1 MTIKKTIAIASA
13 KGGVGKS
20 TVCSFL
26 ATVLSKDSKVGI
38 LDADIYGPN
47 QDILFDIND
56 KNIEVDKKNTDRPY
70 IPKKV
75 DNISLNSLGFLLDKN
90 AAIWRGPMLSS
101 AINQIYEKTNWDEL
115 DFLLIDMP
123 PGTGDAY
130 LTVCQKIV
138 PDFVILVS
146 TISKLSIA
154 DLRRSEHVFASLN
167 TKVLG
172 IILNNIH
179 QSDDFQSFNLE
190 TENTVL
196 DRLEYDKKFIDST
209 YPFDDLKLDPL
220 FLNTIRKSKSM
231 NRFLLILLLSFPI
244 FGEEI
249 NDPFED
255 LNRDIFIFN
264 EKLDEKLL
272 KPAALTYRKVT
283 PQFARTGVTNFFN
296 NLEEIDTTINQVL
309 QGEIKYAFNDAGRF
323 VINSTIGLFGL
334 IDVASKM
341 GLEKHEED
349 FGQTLGVWGF
359 DSGPY
364 IMIPFLGPS
373 NPRDL
378 LSRPISSFLS
388 GTFAMEDNDV
398 KITLVG
404 IDALETRERLLDA
417 ETLIIGDKY
426 IFVKDAYIQSRE
438 YEINNGSTEDDEFL
452 DDMEDIFGDD

>member
-1 MTIKKTIAIASA
+1 
-13 KGGVGKS
+13 
-20 TVCSFL
+20 
-26 ATVLSKDSKVGI
+26 
-38 LDADIYGPN
+38 
-47 QDILFDIND
+47 
-56 KNIEVDKKNTDRPY
+56 
-70 IPKKV
+70 
-75 DNISLNSLGFLLDKN
+75 
-90 AAIWRGPMLSS
+90 
-101 AINQIYEKTNWDEL
+101 
-115 DFLLIDMP
+115 
-123 PGTGDAY
+123 
-130 LTVCQKIV
+130 
-138 PDFVILVS
+138 
-146 TISKLSIA
+146 
-154 DLRRSEHVFASLN
+154 
-167 TKVLG
+167 
-172 IILNNIH
+172 
-179 QSDDFQSFNLE
+179 
-190 TENTVL
+190 
-196 DRLEYDKKFIDST
+196 
-209 YPFDDLKLDPL
+209 
-220 FLNTIRKSKSM
+220 M

-309 QGEIKYAFNDAGRF
+309 QGEVKYAFNDAGRF

-341 GLEKHEED
+341 GLERHEED

>member
-1 MTIKKTIAIASA
+1 
-13 KGGVGKS
+13 
-20 TVCSFL
+20 
-26 ATVLSKDSKVGI
+26 
-38 LDADIYGPN
+38 
-47 QDILFDIND
+47 
-56 KNIEVDKKNTDRPY
+56 
-70 IPKKV
+70 
-75 DNISLNSLGFLLDKN
+75 
-90 AAIWRGPMLSS
+90 
-101 AINQIYEKTNWDEL
+101 
-115 DFLLIDMP
+115 
-123 PGTGDAY
+123 
-130 LTVCQKIV
+130 
-138 PDFVILVS
+138 
-146 TISKLSIA
+146 
-154 DLRRSEHVFASLN
+154 
-167 TKVLG
+167 
-172 IILNNIH
+172 
-179 QSDDFQSFNLE
+179 
-190 TENTVL
+190 
-196 DRLEYDKKFIDST
+196 
-209 YPFDDLKLDPL
+209 
-220 FLNTIRKSKSM
+220 M

-323 VINSTIGLFGL
+323 VVNSTIGLFGL

>member
-1 MTIKKTIAIASA
+1 
-13 KGGVGKS
+13 
-20 TVCSFL
+20 
-26 ATVLSKDSKVGI
+26 
-38 LDADIYGPN
+38 
-47 QDILFDIND
+47 
-56 KNIEVDKKNTDRPY
+56 
-70 IPKKV
+70 
-75 DNISLNSLGFLLDKN
+75 
-90 AAIWRGPMLSS
+90 
-101 AINQIYEKTNWDEL
+101 
-115 DFLLIDMP
+115 
-123 PGTGDAY
+123 
-130 LTVCQKIV
+130 
-138 PDFVILVS
+138 
-146 TISKLSIA
+146 
-154 DLRRSEHVFASLN
+154 
-167 TKVLG
+167 
-172 IILNNIH
+172 
-179 QSDDFQSFNLE
+179 
-190 TENTVL
+190 
-196 DRLEYDKKFIDST
+196 
-209 YPFDDLKLDPL
+209 
-220 FLNTIRKSKSM
+220 M
-231 NRFLLILLLSFPI
+231 NRFLLILLLSIPI
-244 FGEEI
+244 FCEEI

-438 YEINNGSTEDDEFL
+438 YEINYGSTEDDEFL

>member
-1 MTIKKTIAIASA
+1 
-13 KGGVGKS
+13 
-20 TVCSFL
+20 
-26 ATVLSKDSKVGI
+26 
-38 LDADIYGPN
+38 
-47 QDILFDIND
+47 
-56 KNIEVDKKNTDRPY
+56 
-70 IPKKV
+70 
-75 DNISLNSLGFLLDKN
+75 
-90 AAIWRGPMLSS
+90 
-101 AINQIYEKTNWDEL
+101 
-115 DFLLIDMP
+115 
-123 PGTGDAY
+123 
-130 LTVCQKIV
+130 
-138 PDFVILVS
+138 
-146 TISKLSIA
+146 
-154 DLRRSEHVFASLN
+154 
-167 TKVLG
+167 
-172 IILNNIH
+172 
-179 QSDDFQSFNLE
+179 
-190 TENTVL
+190 
-196 DRLEYDKKFIDST
+196 
-209 YPFDDLKLDPL
+209 
-220 FLNTIRKSKSM
+220 M

-341 GLEKHEED
+341 GLERHEED

-388 GTFAMEDNDV
+388 GTFAMEDDDV
-398 KITLVG
+398 KITLLG

-426 IFVKDAYIQSRE
+426 IFVKDAYVQSRE

-452 DDMEDIFGDD
+452 DDMEDIFGDN

>member
-1 MTIKKTIAIASA
+1 M
-13 KGGVGKS
+13 
-20 TVCSFL
+20 
-26 ATVLSKDSKVGI
+26 
-38 LDADIYGPN
+38 
-47 QDILFDIND
+47 
-56 KNIEVDKKNTDRPY
+56 
-70 IPKKV
+70 
-75 DNISLNSLGFLLDKN
+75 
-90 AAIWRGPMLSS
+90 
-101 AINQIYEKTNWDEL
+101 
-115 DFLLIDMP
+115 
-123 PGTGDAY
+123 
-130 LTVCQKIV
+130 
-138 PDFVILVS
+138 
-146 TISKLSIA
+146 
-154 DLRRSEHVFASLN
+154 H
-167 TKVLG
+167 
-172 IILNNIH
+172 
-179 QSDDFQSFNLE
+179 
-190 TENTVL
+190 
-196 DRLEYDKKFIDST
+196 
-209 YPFDDLKLDPL
+209 
-220 FLNTIRKSKSM
+220 
-231 NRFLLILLLSFPI
+231 RFLLILLLSFPI

-309 QGEIKYAFNDAGRF
+309 QGEIKYAFNDASRF
-323 VINSTIGLFGL
+323 VINSTIGLLGL

-341 GLEKHEED
+341 GLERHEEA

-359 DSGPY
+359 NSGPY

-398 KITLVG
+398 KLTLIG

-426 IFVKDAYIQSRE
+426 IFVKDAYVQSRE
-438 YEINNGSTEDDEFL
+438 YEINNGSTENDEFL
-452 DDMEDIFGDD
+452 DDMDDIFGDN

>member
-1 MTIKKTIAIASA
+1 M
-13 KGGVGKS
+13 
-20 TVCSFL
+20 
-26 ATVLSKDSKVGI
+26 
-38 LDADIYGPN
+38 
-47 QDILFDIND
+47 
-56 KNIEVDKKNTDRPY
+56 
-70 IPKKV
+70 
-75 DNISLNSLGFLLDKN
+75 
-90 AAIWRGPMLSS
+90 
-101 AINQIYEKTNWDEL
+101 
-115 DFLLIDMP
+115 
-123 PGTGDAY
+123 
-130 LTVCQKIV
+130 
-138 PDFVILVS
+138 
-146 TISKLSIA
+146 
-154 DLRRSEHVFASLN
+154 H
-167 TKVLG
+167 
-172 IILNNIH
+172 
-179 QSDDFQSFNLE
+179 
-190 TENTVL
+190 
-196 DRLEYDKKFIDST
+196 
-209 YPFDDLKLDPL
+209 
-220 FLNTIRKSKSM
+220 
-231 NRFLLILLLSFPI
+231 RFLLILLLSFPI

-283 PQFARTGVTNFFN
+283 PQFARTGITNFFN

-364 IMIPFLGPS
+364 IKIPFIGPS

>member
-1 MTIKKTIAIASA
+1 
-13 KGGVGKS
+13 
-20 TVCSFL
+20 
-26 ATVLSKDSKVGI
+26 
-38 LDADIYGPN
+38 
-47 QDILFDIND
+47 
-56 KNIEVDKKNTDRPY
+56 
-70 IPKKV
+70 
-75 DNISLNSLGFLLDKN
+75 
-90 AAIWRGPMLSS
+90 
-101 AINQIYEKTNWDEL
+101 
-115 DFLLIDMP
+115 
-123 PGTGDAY
+123 
-130 LTVCQKIV
+130 
-138 PDFVILVS
+138 
-146 TISKLSIA
+146 
-154 DLRRSEHVFASLN
+154 
-167 TKVLG
+167 
-172 IILNNIH
+172 
-179 QSDDFQSFNLE
+179 
-190 TENTVL
+190 
-196 DRLEYDKKFIDST
+196 
-209 YPFDDLKLDPL
+209 
-220 FLNTIRKSKSM
+220 M
-231 NRFLLILLLSFPI
+231 NRFLLVLLLSFPI

-249 NDPFED
+249 DDPFED

-309 QGEIKYAFNDAGRF
+309 QGEIKYAFNDASRF
-323 VINSTIGLFGL
+323 VINSTIGLLGL

-341 GLEKHEED
+341 GLERHEED

-359 DSGPY
+359 NSGPY

-398 KITLVG
+398 KLTLIG

-426 IFVKDAYIQSRE
+426 IFVKDAYVQSRE

-452 DDMEDIFGDD
+452 DDMDDIFGDN

>member
-1 MTIKKTIAIASA
+1 M
-13 KGGVGKS
+13 
-20 TVCSFL
+20 
-26 ATVLSKDSKVGI
+26 
-38 LDADIYGPN
+38 
-47 QDILFDIND
+47 
-56 KNIEVDKKNTDRPY
+56 
-70 IPKKV
+70 
-75 DNISLNSLGFLLDKN
+75 
-90 AAIWRGPMLSS
+90 
-101 AINQIYEKTNWDEL
+101 
-115 DFLLIDMP
+115 
-123 PGTGDAY
+123 
-130 LTVCQKIV
+130 
-138 PDFVILVS
+138 
-146 TISKLSIA
+146 
-154 DLRRSEHVFASLN
+154 H
-167 TKVLG
+167 
-172 IILNNIH
+172 
-179 QSDDFQSFNLE
+179 
-190 TENTVL
+190 
-196 DRLEYDKKFIDST
+196 
-209 YPFDDLKLDPL
+209 
-220 FLNTIRKSKSM
+220 
-231 NRFLLILLLSFPI
+231 RFLLILLLSFPI

-323 VINSTIGLFGL
+323 VINTTIGLFGL

-341 GLEKHEED
+341 GLERHEED

-426 IFVKDAYIQSRE
+426 IFVKDAYVQSRE

-452 DDMEDIFGDD
+452 DDMEDIFGDN

>member
-1 MTIKKTIAIASA
+1 M
-13 KGGVGKS
+13 
-20 TVCSFL
+20 
-26 ATVLSKDSKVGI
+26 
-38 LDADIYGPN
+38 
-47 QDILFDIND
+47 
-56 KNIEVDKKNTDRPY
+56 
-70 IPKKV
+70 
-75 DNISLNSLGFLLDKN
+75 
-90 AAIWRGPMLSS
+90 
-101 AINQIYEKTNWDEL
+101 
-115 DFLLIDMP
+115 
-123 PGTGDAY
+123 
-130 LTVCQKIV
+130 
-138 PDFVILVS
+138 
-146 TISKLSIA
+146 
-154 DLRRSEHVFASLN
+154 H
-167 TKVLG
+167 
-172 IILNNIH
+172 
-179 QSDDFQSFNLE
+179 
-190 TENTVL
+190 
-196 DRLEYDKKFIDST
+196 
-209 YPFDDLKLDPL
+209 
-220 FLNTIRKSKSM
+220 
-231 NRFLLILLLSFPI
+231 RFLLILLLSFPI

-255 LNRDIFIFN
+255 LNRNIFIFN

>member
-1 MTIKKTIAIASA
+1 
-13 KGGVGKS
+13 
-20 TVCSFL
+20 
-26 ATVLSKDSKVGI
+26 
-38 LDADIYGPN
+38 
-47 QDILFDIND
+47 
-56 KNIEVDKKNTDRPY
+56 
-70 IPKKV
+70 
-75 DNISLNSLGFLLDKN
+75 
-90 AAIWRGPMLSS
+90 
-101 AINQIYEKTNWDEL
+101 
-115 DFLLIDMP
+115 
-123 PGTGDAY
+123 
-130 LTVCQKIV
+130 
-138 PDFVILVS
+138 
-146 TISKLSIA
+146 
-154 DLRRSEHVFASLN
+154 
-167 TKVLG
+167 
-172 IILNNIH
+172 
-179 QSDDFQSFNLE
+179 
-190 TENTVL
+190 
-196 DRLEYDKKFIDST
+196 
-209 YPFDDLKLDPL
+209 
-220 FLNTIRKSKSM
+220 M
-231 NRFLLILLLSFPI
+231 NRFLLILLLSFPM

-334 IDVASKM
+334 IDVASKI
-341 GLEKHEED
+341 GLERHEED

-359 DSGPY
+359 NSGPY

-398 KITLVG
+398 KLTLVG

-426 IFVKDAYIQSRE
+426 IFVKDAYLQSRE

>member
-1 MTIKKTIAIASA
+1 M
-13 KGGVGKS
+13 
-20 TVCSFL
+20 
-26 ATVLSKDSKVGI
+26 
-38 LDADIYGPN
+38 
-47 QDILFDIND
+47 
-56 KNIEVDKKNTDRPY
+56 
-70 IPKKV
+70 
-75 DNISLNSLGFLLDKN
+75 
-90 AAIWRGPMLSS
+90 
-101 AINQIYEKTNWDEL
+101 
-115 DFLLIDMP
+115 
-123 PGTGDAY
+123 
-130 LTVCQKIV
+130 
-138 PDFVILVS
+138 
-146 TISKLSIA
+146 
-154 DLRRSEHVFASLN
+154 H
-167 TKVLG
+167 
-172 IILNNIH
+172 
-179 QSDDFQSFNLE
+179 
-190 TENTVL
+190 
-196 DRLEYDKKFIDST
+196 
-209 YPFDDLKLDPL
+209 
-220 FLNTIRKSKSM
+220 
-231 NRFLLILLLSFPI
+231 RFLLIFLLSFPI

>member
-1 MTIKKTIAIASA
+1 
-13 KGGVGKS
+13 
-20 TVCSFL
+20 
-26 ATVLSKDSKVGI
+26 
-38 LDADIYGPN
+38 
-47 QDILFDIND
+47 
-56 KNIEVDKKNTDRPY
+56 
-70 IPKKV
+70 
-75 DNISLNSLGFLLDKN
+75 
-90 AAIWRGPMLSS
+90 
-101 AINQIYEKTNWDEL
+101 
-115 DFLLIDMP
+115 
-123 PGTGDAY
+123 
-130 LTVCQKIV
+130 
-138 PDFVILVS
+138 
-146 TISKLSIA
+146 
-154 DLRRSEHVFASLN
+154 
-167 TKVLG
+167 
-172 IILNNIH
+172 
-179 QSDDFQSFNLE
+179 
-190 TENTVL
+190 
-196 DRLEYDKKFIDST
+196 
-209 YPFDDLKLDPL
+209 
-220 FLNTIRKSKSM
+220 M

-249 NDPFED
+249 DDQFED

-309 QGEIKYAFNDAGRF
+309 QGEIKYAFNDASRF
-323 VINSTIGLFGL
+323 VINSTIGLLGL

-341 GLEKHEED
+341 GLERHEED

-359 DSGPY
+359 NSGPY

-398 KITLVG
+398 KLTLIG

-426 IFVKDAYIQSRE
+426 IFVKDAYVQSRE
-438 YEINNGSTEDDEFL
+438 YEINNGSTENDEFL
-452 DDMEDIFGDD
+452 DDMDDIFGDN

>member
-1 MTIKKTIAIASA
+1 
-13 KGGVGKS
+13 
-20 TVCSFL
+20 
-26 ATVLSKDSKVGI
+26 
-38 LDADIYGPN
+38 
-47 QDILFDIND
+47 
-56 KNIEVDKKNTDRPY
+56 
-70 IPKKV
+70 
-75 DNISLNSLGFLLDKN
+75 
-90 AAIWRGPMLSS
+90 
-101 AINQIYEKTNWDEL
+101 
-115 DFLLIDMP
+115 
-123 PGTGDAY
+123 
-130 LTVCQKIV
+130 
-138 PDFVILVS
+138 
-146 TISKLSIA
+146 
-154 DLRRSEHVFASLN
+154 
-167 TKVLG
+167 
-172 IILNNIH
+172 
-179 QSDDFQSFNLE
+179 
-190 TENTVL
+190 
-196 DRLEYDKKFIDST
+196 
-209 YPFDDLKLDPL
+209 
-220 FLNTIRKSKSM
+220 M
-231 NRFLLILLLSFPI
+231 NRFLLFLLLSFPI

-334 IDVASKM
+334 IDVASKI

-359 DSGPY
+359 NSGPY

-398 KITLVG
+398 KLTLVG

-426 IFVKDAYIQSRE
+426 IFVKDAYLQSRE

>member
-1 MTIKKTIAIASA
+1 M
-13 KGGVGKS
+13 
-20 TVCSFL
+20 
-26 ATVLSKDSKVGI
+26 
-38 LDADIYGPN
+38 
-47 QDILFDIND
+47 
-56 KNIEVDKKNTDRPY
+56 
-70 IPKKV
+70 
-75 DNISLNSLGFLLDKN
+75 
-90 AAIWRGPMLSS
+90 
-101 AINQIYEKTNWDEL
+101 
-115 DFLLIDMP
+115 
-123 PGTGDAY
+123 
-130 LTVCQKIV
+130 
-138 PDFVILVS
+138 
-146 TISKLSIA
+146 
-154 DLRRSEHVFASLN
+154 H
-167 TKVLG
+167 
-172 IILNNIH
+172 
-179 QSDDFQSFNLE
+179 
-190 TENTVL
+190 
-196 DRLEYDKKFIDST
+196 
-209 YPFDDLKLDPL
+209 
-220 FLNTIRKSKSM
+220 
-231 NRFLLILLLSFPI
+231 RFLLILLLSFPI

-404 IDALETRERLLDA
+404 VDALETRERLLDA

>member
-1 MTIKKTIAIASA
+1 
-13 KGGVGKS
+13 
-20 TVCSFL
+20 
-26 ATVLSKDSKVGI
+26 
-38 LDADIYGPN
+38 
-47 QDILFDIND
+47 
-56 KNIEVDKKNTDRPY
+56 
-70 IPKKV
+70 
-75 DNISLNSLGFLLDKN
+75 
-90 AAIWRGPMLSS
+90 
-101 AINQIYEKTNWDEL
+101 
-115 DFLLIDMP
+115 
-123 PGTGDAY
+123 
-130 LTVCQKIV
+130 
-138 PDFVILVS
+138 
-146 TISKLSIA
+146 
-154 DLRRSEHVFASLN
+154 
-167 TKVLG
+167 
-172 IILNNIH
+172 
-179 QSDDFQSFNLE
+179 
-190 TENTVL
+190 
-196 DRLEYDKKFIDST
+196 
-209 YPFDDLKLDPL
+209 
-220 FLNTIRKSKSM
+220 M

-341 GLEKHEED
+341 GLERHEED

-359 DSGPY
+359 NSGPY

-398 KITLVG
+398 KLTLIG

-426 IFVKDAYIQSRE
+426 IFVKDAYVQSRE

-452 DDMEDIFGDD
+452 DDMEDIFGDN

>member
-1 MTIKKTIAIASA
+1 
-13 KGGVGKS
+13 
-20 TVCSFL
+20 
-26 ATVLSKDSKVGI
+26 
-38 LDADIYGPN
+38 
-47 QDILFDIND
+47 
-56 KNIEVDKKNTDRPY
+56 
-70 IPKKV
+70 
-75 DNISLNSLGFLLDKN
+75 
-90 AAIWRGPMLSS
+90 
-101 AINQIYEKTNWDEL
+101 
-115 DFLLIDMP
+115 
-123 PGTGDAY
+123 
-130 LTVCQKIV
+130 
-138 PDFVILVS
+138 
-146 TISKLSIA
+146 
-154 DLRRSEHVFASLN
+154 
-167 TKVLG
+167 
-172 IILNNIH
+172 
-179 QSDDFQSFNLE
+179 
-190 TENTVL
+190 
-196 DRLEYDKKFIDST
+196 
-209 YPFDDLKLDPL
+209 
-220 FLNTIRKSKSM
+220 M

-388 GTFAMEDNDV
+388 GTFAMDDNDV
-398 KITLVG
+398 KITLIG

>member
-1 MTIKKTIAIASA
+1 
-13 KGGVGKS
+13 
-20 TVCSFL
+20 
-26 ATVLSKDSKVGI
+26 
-38 LDADIYGPN
+38 
-47 QDILFDIND
+47 
-56 KNIEVDKKNTDRPY
+56 
-70 IPKKV
+70 
-75 DNISLNSLGFLLDKN
+75 
-90 AAIWRGPMLSS
+90 
-101 AINQIYEKTNWDEL
+101 
-115 DFLLIDMP
+115 
-123 PGTGDAY
+123 
-130 LTVCQKIV
+130 
-138 PDFVILVS
+138 
-146 TISKLSIA
+146 
-154 DLRRSEHVFASLN
+154 
-167 TKVLG
+167 
-172 IILNNIH
+172 
-179 QSDDFQSFNLE
+179 
-190 TENTVL
+190 
-196 DRLEYDKKFIDST
+196 
-209 YPFDDLKLDPL
+209 
-220 FLNTIRKSKSM
+220 M

-323 VINSTIGLFGL
+323 LSNSTIGLFGL

-398 KITLVG
+398 KITLLG

>member
-1 MTIKKTIAIASA
+1 MI
-13 KGGVGKS
+13 
-20 TVCSFL
+20 
-26 ATVLSKDSKVGI
+26 
-38 LDADIYGPN
+38 
-47 QDILFDIND
+47 
-56 KNIEVDKKNTDRPY
+56 
-70 IPKKV
+70 
-75 DNISLNSLGFLLDKN
+75 
-90 AAIWRGPMLSS
+90 
-101 AINQIYEKTNWDEL
+101 
-115 DFLLIDMP
+115 
-123 PGTGDAY
+123 
-130 LTVCQKIV
+130 
-138 PDFVILVS
+138 
-146 TISKLSIA
+146 
-154 DLRRSEHVFASLN
+154 
-167 TKVLG
+167 
-172 IILNNIH
+172 
-179 QSDDFQSFNLE
+179 
-190 TENTVL
+190 
-196 DRLEYDKKFIDST
+196 
-209 YPFDDLKLDPL
+209 
-220 FLNTIRKSKSM
+220 
-231 NRFLLILLLSFPI
+231 RFLFVLLFSLPVFS
-244 FGEEI
+244 EEI
-249 NDPFED
+249 SDPFED

-264 EKLDEKLL
+264 EKLDEKIL

-341 GLEKHEED
+341 GLERHEED
-349 FGQTLGVWGF
+349 FGQTLGVWGV

-426 IFVKDAYIQSRE
+426 IFVKDAYVQSRE

-452 DDMEDIFGDD
+452 DDMEDIFGDN

>member
-1 MTIKKTIAIASA
+1 M
-13 KGGVGKS
+13 
-20 TVCSFL
+20 
-26 ATVLSKDSKVGI
+26 
-38 LDADIYGPN
+38 
-47 QDILFDIND
+47 
-56 KNIEVDKKNTDRPY
+56 
-70 IPKKV
+70 
-75 DNISLNSLGFLLDKN
+75 
-90 AAIWRGPMLSS
+90 
-101 AINQIYEKTNWDEL
+101 
-115 DFLLIDMP
+115 
-123 PGTGDAY
+123 
-130 LTVCQKIV
+130 
-138 PDFVILVS
+138 
-146 TISKLSIA
+146 
-154 DLRRSEHVFASLN
+154 H
-167 TKVLG
+167 
-172 IILNNIH
+172 
-179 QSDDFQSFNLE
+179 
-190 TENTVL
+190 
-196 DRLEYDKKFIDST
+196 
-209 YPFDDLKLDPL
+209 
-220 FLNTIRKSKSM
+220 
-231 NRFLLILLLSFPI
+231 RFLLILLLSFPI

-283 PQFARTGVTNFFN
+283 PQIARTGVTNFFN

>member
-1 MTIKKTIAIASA
+1 M
-13 KGGVGKS
+13 
-20 TVCSFL
+20 
-26 ATVLSKDSKVGI
+26 
-38 LDADIYGPN
+38 
-47 QDILFDIND
+47 
-56 KNIEVDKKNTDRPY
+56 
-70 IPKKV
+70 
-75 DNISLNSLGFLLDKN
+75 
-90 AAIWRGPMLSS
+90 
-101 AINQIYEKTNWDEL
+101 
-115 DFLLIDMP
+115 
-123 PGTGDAY
+123 
-130 LTVCQKIV
+130 
-138 PDFVILVS
+138 
-146 TISKLSIA
+146 
-154 DLRRSEHVFASLN
+154 H
-167 TKVLG
+167 
-172 IILNNIH
+172 
-179 QSDDFQSFNLE
+179 
-190 TENTVL
+190 
-196 DRLEYDKKFIDST
+196 
-209 YPFDDLKLDPL
+209 
-220 FLNTIRKSKSM
+220 
-231 NRFLLILLLSFPI
+231 RFLFILLLSFPI

>member
-1 MTIKKTIAIASA
+1 
-13 KGGVGKS
+13 
-20 TVCSFL
+20 
-26 ATVLSKDSKVGI
+26 
-38 LDADIYGPN
+38 
-47 QDILFDIND
+47 
-56 KNIEVDKKNTDRPY
+56 
-70 IPKKV
+70 
-75 DNISLNSLGFLLDKN
+75 
-90 AAIWRGPMLSS
+90 
-101 AINQIYEKTNWDEL
+101 
-115 DFLLIDMP
+115 
-123 PGTGDAY
+123 
-130 LTVCQKIV
+130 
-138 PDFVILVS
+138 
-146 TISKLSIA
+146 
-154 DLRRSEHVFASLN
+154 
-167 TKVLG
+167 
-172 IILNNIH
+172 
-179 QSDDFQSFNLE
+179 
-190 TENTVL
+190 
-196 DRLEYDKKFIDST
+196 
-209 YPFDDLKLDPL
+209 
-220 FLNTIRKSKSM
+220 M
-231 NRFLLILLLSFPI
+231 NRFLLILLLSIPI

-323 VINSTIGLFGL
+323 VINSTIGLLGL

-341 GLEKHEED
+341 GLERHEED

-359 DSGPY
+359 NSGPY

-398 KITLVG
+398 KLSLVG

-426 IFVKDAYIQSRE
+426 IFVKDAYVQSRE

-452 DDMEDIFGDD
+452 DDMDDIFGDN

>member
-1 MTIKKTIAIASA
+1 M
-13 KGGVGKS
+13 
-20 TVCSFL
+20 
-26 ATVLSKDSKVGI
+26 
-38 LDADIYGPN
+38 
-47 QDILFDIND
+47 
-56 KNIEVDKKNTDRPY
+56 
-70 IPKKV
+70 
-75 DNISLNSLGFLLDKN
+75 
-90 AAIWRGPMLSS
+90 
-101 AINQIYEKTNWDEL
+101 
-115 DFLLIDMP
+115 
-123 PGTGDAY
+123 
-130 LTVCQKIV
+130 
-138 PDFVILVS
+138 
-146 TISKLSIA
+146 
-154 DLRRSEHVFASLN
+154 H
-167 TKVLG
+167 
-172 IILNNIH
+172 
-179 QSDDFQSFNLE
+179 
-190 TENTVL
+190 
-196 DRLEYDKKFIDST
+196 
-209 YPFDDLKLDPL
+209 
-220 FLNTIRKSKSM
+220 
-231 NRFLLILLLSFPI
+231 RFLLILLLSFPI

-323 VINSTIGLFGL
+323 VINTTVGLFGL

-398 KITLVG
+398 KITLLG

>member
-1 MTIKKTIAIASA
+1 
-13 KGGVGKS
+13 
-20 TVCSFL
+20 
-26 ATVLSKDSKVGI
+26 
-38 LDADIYGPN
+38 
-47 QDILFDIND
+47 
-56 KNIEVDKKNTDRPY
+56 
-70 IPKKV
+70 
-75 DNISLNSLGFLLDKN
+75 
-90 AAIWRGPMLSS
+90 
-101 AINQIYEKTNWDEL
+101 
-115 DFLLIDMP
+115 
-123 PGTGDAY
+123 
-130 LTVCQKIV
+130 
-138 PDFVILVS
+138 
-146 TISKLSIA
+146 
-154 DLRRSEHVFASLN
+154 
-167 TKVLG
+167 
-172 IILNNIH
+172 
-179 QSDDFQSFNLE
+179 
-190 TENTVL
+190 
-196 DRLEYDKKFIDST
+196 
-209 YPFDDLKLDPL
+209 
-220 FLNTIRKSKSM
+220 M

-249 NDPFED
+249 NDPFEE

-341 GLEKHEED
+341 GLERHEED

-426 IFVKDAYIQSRE
+426 IFIKDAYVQSRE

-452 DDMEDIFGDD
+452 DDMDDIFGDN

>member
-1 MTIKKTIAIASA
+1 
-13 KGGVGKS
+13 
-20 TVCSFL
+20 
-26 ATVLSKDSKVGI
+26 
-38 LDADIYGPN
+38 
-47 QDILFDIND
+47 
-56 KNIEVDKKNTDRPY
+56 
-70 IPKKV
+70 
-75 DNISLNSLGFLLDKN
+75 
-90 AAIWRGPMLSS
+90 
-101 AINQIYEKTNWDEL
+101 
-115 DFLLIDMP
+115 
-123 PGTGDAY
+123 
-130 LTVCQKIV
+130 
-138 PDFVILVS
+138 
-146 TISKLSIA
+146 
-154 DLRRSEHVFASLN
+154 
-167 TKVLG
+167 
-172 IILNNIH
+172 
-179 QSDDFQSFNLE
+179 
-190 TENTVL
+190 
-196 DRLEYDKKFIDST
+196 
-209 YPFDDLKLDPL
+209 
-220 FLNTIRKSKSM
+220 M

-255 LNRDIFIFN
+255 LNRNIFIFN

-334 IDVASKM
+334 IDIASKL
-341 GLEKHEED
+341 GLERHEED

-359 DSGPY
+359 NSGPY

-398 KITLVG
+398 KVTLVS

-426 IFVKDAYIQSRE
+426 IFVKDAYVQSRE

-452 DDMEDIFGDD
+452 DDMEDIFGGN

>member
-1 MTIKKTIAIASA
+1 
-13 KGGVGKS
+13 
-20 TVCSFL
+20 
-26 ATVLSKDSKVGI
+26 
-38 LDADIYGPN
+38 
-47 QDILFDIND
+47 
-56 KNIEVDKKNTDRPY
+56 
-70 IPKKV
+70 
-75 DNISLNSLGFLLDKN
+75 
-90 AAIWRGPMLSS
+90 
-101 AINQIYEKTNWDEL
+101 
-115 DFLLIDMP
+115 
-123 PGTGDAY
+123 
-130 LTVCQKIV
+130 
-138 PDFVILVS
+138 
-146 TISKLSIA
+146 
-154 DLRRSEHVFASLN
+154 
-167 TKVLG
+167 
-172 IILNNIH
+172 
-179 QSDDFQSFNLE
+179 
-190 TENTVL
+190 
-196 DRLEYDKKFIDST
+196 
-209 YPFDDLKLDPL
+209 
-220 FLNTIRKSKSM
+220 M

-249 NDPFED
+249 DDPFED

-323 VINSTIGLFGL
+323 VINSTIGIFGL

>member
-1 MTIKKTIAIASA
+1 MH
-13 KGGVGKS
+13 
-20 TVCSFL
+20 
-26 ATVLSKDSKVGI
+26 
-38 LDADIYGPN
+38 
-47 QDILFDIND
+47 
-56 KNIEVDKKNTDRPY
+56 
-70 IPKKV
+70 
-75 DNISLNSLGFLLDKN
+75 
-90 AAIWRGPMLSS
+90 
-101 AINQIYEKTNWDEL
+101 
-115 DFLLIDMP
+115 
-123 PGTGDAY
+123 
-130 LTVCQKIV
+130 
-138 PDFVILVS
+138 
-146 TISKLSIA
+146 
-154 DLRRSEHVFASLN
+154 RS
-167 TKVLG
+167 
-172 IILNNIH
+172 
-179 QSDDFQSFNLE
+179 
-190 TENTVL
+190 
-196 DRLEYDKKFIDST
+196 
-209 YPFDDLKLDPL
+209 
-220 FLNTIRKSKSM
+220 
-231 NRFLLILLLSFPI
+231 LLILLLSFPI

>member
-1 MTIKKTIAIASA
+1 M
-13 KGGVGKS
+13 
-20 TVCSFL
+20 
-26 ATVLSKDSKVGI
+26 
-38 LDADIYGPN
+38 
-47 QDILFDIND
+47 
-56 KNIEVDKKNTDRPY
+56 
-70 IPKKV
+70 
-75 DNISLNSLGFLLDKN
+75 
-90 AAIWRGPMLSS
+90 
-101 AINQIYEKTNWDEL
+101 
-115 DFLLIDMP
+115 
-123 PGTGDAY
+123 
-130 LTVCQKIV
+130 
-138 PDFVILVS
+138 
-146 TISKLSIA
+146 
-154 DLRRSEHVFASLN
+154 H
-167 TKVLG
+167 
-172 IILNNIH
+172 
-179 QSDDFQSFNLE
+179 
-190 TENTVL
+190 
-196 DRLEYDKKFIDST
+196 
-209 YPFDDLKLDPL
+209 
-220 FLNTIRKSKSM
+220 
-231 NRFLLILLLSFPI
+231 RFLLILLLSFPI

-309 QGEIKYAFNDAGRF
+309 QGEIKYAFNDASRF